1 MSLEEHP
8 GFLGFTSRGVM
19 LIHANWPAYPFE
31 HGWEVAVTSLGS
43 FPFGAQF
50 ERIDDIDRCALF
62 LARGYGKYKDPRDEG
77 AFHVA
82 IWHEDL
88 LEAHDLG
95 LVDGVERL
103 THRGYETRRRE
114 ELRARLLHD
123 IEREGGK
130 PLPGDI
136 LSSLYAEIG
145 GRKVPL
151 ELPPLEDY
159 DDGDDDIT
167 PYRPWLGIDGSGT
180 VRLTSQGWNRLE
192 SLWADALDIP
202 ERARPRV
209 DPMIERGLYDS
220 ALREL
225 GVLIESR
232 VRELTPS
239 SSRLV
244 GFKLID
250 SFIKNLD
257 QSNCL
262 HNAGLKI
269 LRSEL
274 RTAFSFVRNEFAHNV
289 VDLPK
294 PRAYALLG
302 RMCYVLMEVD
312 EVAAELD
319 Q

>member
-1 MSLEEHP
+1 MNLEEHP
-8 GFLGFTSRGVM
+8 GYLGFTSRGVM

-43 FPFGAQF
+43 FPFGTAF
-50 ERIDDIDRCALF
+50 ERIDDIDQCALL
-62 LARGYGKYKDPRDEG
+62 LAKGYRNYRDPYDER
-77 AFHVA
+77 ALHVA

-95 LVDGVERL
+95 LVEGVERL
-103 THRGYETRRRE
+103 THRRYEERRRDE
-114 ELRARLLHD
+114 FRARLLQD
-123 IEREGGK
+123 ISREGGE
-130 PLPGDI
+130 PPRGDI
-136 LSSLYAEIG
+136 LSSLYAQVN
-145 GRKVPL
+145 GRKVSV

-159 DDGDDDIT
+159 DDGEDDIT
-167 PYRPWLGIDGSGT
+167 PYQAWLGIDGSNA
-180 VRLTSQGWNRLE
+180 VRLNDQGWNRLE
-192 SLWADALDIP
+192 SLWADALDVP
-202 ERARPRV
+202 ERARSRV
-209 DPMIERGLYDS
+209 DPLIERGLYDS

-239 SSRLV
+239 PQLF
-244 GFKLID
+244 GTKLID
-250 SFIKNLD
+250 SFVNHLNESNLLPNT
-257 QSNCL
+257 S
-262 HNAGLKI
+262 LKI

-274 RTAFSFVRNEFAHNV
+274 RTAFMFVRNEFAHNV

-302 RMCYVLMEVD
+302 RMCHVLMEVD
-312 EVAAELD
+312 EIASEFG